1 MLLPKSRAFTPNHS
15 KGPSRRPIIIRLYC
29 APAVAIF
36 SLMIPVSVARAQ
48 QPVPAVLDAMTSEL
62 HRAFTSLGK
71 IPVAPSLASAAAD
84 TKGGIETDTS
94 HPSSA
99 DKPLPP
105 YFLSYTV
112 RDTSFVSIRALYG
125 ALAESSAGRN
135 RVADVQVRVGDP
147 KLDNTHGTHR
157 GSAVNSQQLP
167 LGDDR
172 EALSR
177 SLWAATN
184 TGYGAAL
191 DNYLRVQTEAQVRAK
206 EEDTSPDFSEQEP
219 QTHIGAVA
227 PQVVVDR
234 AAWEQRVRELSRIF
248 RDYPDVYQNMVF
260 LTVQNETDYFAS
272 SEGSQIVTPHLQAR
286 IVAVAVTRADD
297 GMDLFREQ
305 TFEAPT
311 ADGLPTQALLES
323 AMRELGKSLEALRK
337 APVTEP
343 FDGPAILSG
352 RAAAVFFHEVLGH
365 RLEGQRQR
373 GDEEGQ
379 TFTKDVGKPIL
390 PDFLSVADD
399 PTVSEFGSTWL
410 SGSYQYDDEGQKA
423 ERVDL
428 IQDGMLKTFLM
439 SRLPIASFGASNG
452 HGRAEEGHVPTGR
465 QGNLIVT
472 STKTVPDS
480 ELRKELIDE
489 AKKQGKPYGL
499 YFEDI
504 SSGFAVTQR
513 SSPQAFQVIPLVVWR
528 VYVDGRPD
536 ELVRGVSIV
545 GTPLAAMKSIIATGD
560 KSEVFNG
567 ECGAESGTIPVS
579 AVAPAMLLSGIET
592 QRQPQGIARPPILPI
607 PGAEEQGTGIRE
619 QGSENG
625 AGQQKRRGLN
635 ESVSACSPQL
645 FSLPLSV
652 ASKSFAPQNP
662 PALTPKKIPSSK
674 RCSLSSTAA

>member
-1 MLLPKSRAFTPNHS
+1 MLSPKPRALTPHYS
-15 KGPSRRPIIIRLYC
+15 KGPTLRLIIALLQR
-29 APAVAIF
+29 APAATAL
-36 SLMIPVSVARAQ
+36 SLLVLLPIARAQ
-48 QPVPAVLDAMTSEL
+48 QPVPVVLDVMTAEL
-62 HRAFTSLGK
+62 HRAYTSLGK
-71 IPVAPSLASAAAD
+71 VPVAPSLASAGAD
-84 TKGGIETDTS
+84 TSQPPATAE
-94 HPSSA
+94 
-99 DKPLPP
+99 KPLPP

-112 RDTSFVSIRALYG
+112 RDTNFVSIRAMYG
-125 ALAESSAGRN
+125 ALAESSAGRT
-135 RVADVQVRVGDP
+135 RTVDVQVRVGDP

-172 EALSR
+172 EALAR
-177 SLWAATN
+177 SLWLATN
-184 TGYGAAL
+184 TGYGTAL
-191 DNYLRVQTEAQVRAK
+191 DNYLRVQTEAEVRAK
-206 EEDTSPDFSEQEP
+206 EEDTSPDFSQQAP
-219 QTHIGAVA
+219 QKHIGAIA
-227 PQVVVDR
+227 PPIVVDR

-248 RDYPDVYQNMVF
+248 RDYPDVYENMVF
-260 LTVQNETDYFAS
+260 LTVKNETDYFAS
-272 SEGSQIVTPHLQAR
+272 SEGSEIAAPHLQAR

-311 ADGLPTQALLES
+311 VDGLPTQADLAS
-323 AMRELGKSLEALRK
+323 AMRNLGKSLEALRK

-390 PDFLSVADD
+390 PDFLSVVDD
-399 PTVSEFGSTWL
+399 PTVNEFGSIWL
-410 SGSYQYDDEGQKA
+410 SGSYQFDDEGQKA

-428 IQDGMLKTFLM
+428 IQDGVLKTFLM

-452 HGRAEEGHVPTGR
+452 HGRAEEGHVLTGR

-472 STKTVPDS
+472 STKSVSDS
-480 ELRKELIDE
+480 DLRKELIGE

-579 AVAPAMLLSGIET
+579 AVAPAMLLSAIET
-592 QRQPQGIARPPILPI
+592 QRQPQGTARPPILPI
-607 PGAEEQGTGIRE
+607 PGADSQTPATK
-619 QGSENG
+619 G
-625 AGQQKRRGLN
+625 AQ
-635 ESVSACSPQL
+635 
-645 FSLPLSV
+645 
-652 ASKSFAPQNP
+652 
-662 PALTPKKIPSSK
+662 
-674 RCSLSSTAA
+674 

>member
-1 MLLPKSRAFTPNHS
+1 MLLLVSQNPTSNWSSVRP
-15 KGPSRRPIIIRLYC
+15 RRH
-29 APAVAIF
+29 AIL
-36 SLMIPVSVARAQ
+36 SLLSVALAAS
-48 QPVPAVLDAMTSEL
+48 VPALVHPTPAAAEQPTPALLDTMTAEL

-71 IPVAPSLASAAAD
+71 PGNPGD
-84 TKGGIETDTS
+84 
-94 HPSSA
+94 
-99 DKPLPP
+99 DKQLPP
-105 YFLSYTV
+105 YFLSYSV
-112 RDTSFVSIRALYG
+112 SDSSFVSVRAQYG
-125 ALAESSAGRN
+125 ALSDSSANRA

-147 KLDNTHGTHR
+147 KLDNTHGNHR
-157 GSAVNSQQLP
+157 GSAVNTLQLP

-172 EALSR
+172 EALAR
-177 SLWAATN
+177 SLWLATN
-184 TGYGAAL
+184 TGYGNAL
-191 DNYLRVQTEAQVRAK
+191 DNFLRVKTEAQVRAT
-206 EEDTSPDFSEQEP
+206 EEDTSPDFSEQSA
-219 QTHIGAVA
+219 QTHIGSVA
-227 PQVVVDR
+227 PPVAVDR
-234 AAWEQRVRELSRIF
+234 AAWEQRVRELSRVF
-248 RDYPDVYQNMVF
+248 RDYPDVYQNMVL

-272 SEGSQIVTPHLQAR
+272 SEGSR
-286 IVAVAVTRADD
+286 IVAPHMLARLVVVAVTRADD

-305 TFEAPT
+305 TFEAET
-311 ADGLPTQALLES
+311 VDGLPRQADLEAAMRALGQSLES
-323 AMRELGKSLEALRK
+323 LRK

-352 RAAAVFFHEVLGH
+352 RASAVFFHEVLGH

-379 TFTKDVGKPIL
+379 TFTKDVGKPVL

-399 PTVSEFGSTWL
+399 PTITNFGNIWL

-423 ERVDL
+423 QRVDL
-428 IQDGMLKTFLM
+428 IDDGVLKTFLM

-452 HGRAEEGHVPTGR
+452 HGRAETGHVPTGR

-472 STKTVPDS
+472 STKSVP
-480 ELRKELIDE
+480 EVKLREELIDE

-513 SSPQAFQVIPLVVWR
+513 NSPQAFQVIPLVVWR

-545 GTPLAAMKSIIATGD
+545 GTPLAAMKRILATGD

-579 AVAPAMLLSGIET
+579 AVAPAMLVSEMET

-607 PGAEEQGTGIRE
+607 PAADSQVPATKGAQ
-619 QGSENG
+619 
-625 AGQQKRRGLN
+625 
-635 ESVSACSPQL
+635 
-645 FSLPLSV
+645 
-652 ASKSFAPQNP
+652 
-662 PALTPKKIPSSK
+662 
-674 RCSLSSTAA
+674 